1 MSQSGPGS
9 GPVSSSEIVDVV
21 LLHSEEHDGGRYLR
35 WRRVHLQNLRA
46 DGSRSAQYICEFS
59 DRPRHGTDAVAVVLW
74 RRSLQGQ
81 GQGLGQIEVLL
92 RRGLRPTLR
101 FGRPSAGLAQPDA
114 APYLHLTEV
123 VAGILEDGDVGEAG
137 ILRRASLEAWEEAGL
152 RVDPSQIRLLGRVFL
167 SPGMSPECC
176 YLASAE
182 VPHVDAAVPEGDGS
196 PMEEGSRQRFV
207 PLSEAIA
214 QCDRGEI
221 EDAKTE
227 VLLRRLA
234 AQLADRPPTT

>member
-1 MSQSGPGS
+1 MSQSGHGH
-9 GPVSSSEIVDVV
+9 GPATDSEIVDIA
-21 LLHSEEHDGGRYLR
+21 LLHSEEYDGGKYLR
-35 WRRVHLQNLRA
+35 FRRVHLQNLRA
-46 DGSRSAQYICEFS
+46 DGSRSPTYFCEFS

-74 RRSLQGQ
+74 RRSPHGEV
-81 GQGLGQIEVLL
+81 EVLL

-101 FGRPSAGLAQPDA
+101 FGRPEPRLAQPDA

-123 VAGILEDGDVGEAG
+123 VAGILEDGDVGEEG
-137 ILRRASLEAWEEAGL
+137 IRQRASLEAWEEAGL
-152 RVDPSQIRLLGRVFL
+152 RVEPAQIRLLGRVFL

-176 YLASAE
+176 YLATAE
-182 VPHVDAAVPEGDGS
+182 VGHVAAALPEGDGS

-207 PLSEAIA
+207 PLREAIA

-234 AQLADRPPTT
+234 AQLAGPSLS

>member
-1 MSQSGPGS
+1 MSQQGHGR
-9 GPVSSSEIVDVV
+9 GPVSSSEIVDIE
-21 LLHSEEHDGGRYLR
+21 LLHSEEHDGGKYLR
-35 WRRVHLQNLRA
+35 FRRVHLQNLRA
-46 DGSRSAQYICEFS
+46 DGTRSDAYFCEFS

-74 RRSLQGQ
+74 RRSRRGDV
-81 GQGLGQIEVLL
+81 EVLL

-101 FGRPSAGLAQPDA
+101 FGRSEERLAQPDP

-137 ILRRASLEAWEEAGL
+137 IRQRAALEAWEEAGL
-152 RVDPSQIRLLGRVFL
+152 RVEPSQICLLGRVFL

-182 VPHVDAAVPEGDGS
+182 VGHVDAALPEGDGS

-227 VLLRRLA
+227 VLLRRLVA
-234 AQLADRPPTT
+234 RLASASPAS